1 MDKFV
6 DMIENHEF
14 IQYFEKTKHDTPNL
28 HLVFLQALSHIQNKL
43 AKFSKNIV
51 NITIAKAAN
60 DSNSNDLPGI
70 KADHVKDLVRYLV
83 RFIEKQNNH
92 RADLTW
98 DKTIPSFAFTKAMS
112 LIETEFSARE
122 SNKPAKKKSEQPLAS
137 TYEAKTPRLDRNGS
151 VKPTAGA
158 G

>member
-1 MDKFV
+1 M
-6 DMIENHEF
+6 
-14 IQYFEKTKHDTPNL
+14 
-28 HLVFLQALSHIQNKL
+28 
-43 AKFSKNIV
+43 
-51 NITIAKAAN
+51 
-60 DSNSNDLPGI
+60 
-70 KADHVKDLVRYLV
+70 
-83 RFIEKQNNH
+83 
-92 RADLTW
+92 TW

-158 G
+158 GKAKESMGIFHFKKIYTATTACFQEKKLYFANGIWWLATFPNVWSQYFKQADASKYVLFVHVVLLL